1 MPLLRVVYG
10 VVAGD
15 RGVLVPL
22 EDLEN
27 PRLLLPLGFLL
38 FELDQEPF
46 RVGWTLVGHPSK
58 MPVPVPI

>member
-1 MPLLRVVYG
+1 MPLLGVVYV

-15 RGVLVPL
+15 RSVLVPL

-38 FELDQEPF
+38 FELDQVPF
-46 RVGWTLVGHPSK
+46 RVGRTLIGHADR
-58 MPVPVPI
+58 MPRPA